1 MLLNKFLLN
10 TNYKMNL
17 SIKKN
22 SNNDNNKKSSDRK
35 IKSNER
41 YLKDNS
47 NGKQIKKNLSFSRNN
62 KEIFYNNIN
71 NKNIP
76 PNTIMQYNYNNI
88 KNRKVSIQ
96 PEINKVNYSNFQKK
110 NYNYFLEREH
120 SINNNYY
127 IENKQ
132 KENEINNQS
141 KTQRA
146 REYSMKVKEHNMGNY
161 NFHNESIIN
170 NRILSG
176 SKNKNKLNQKMG
188 LRCNS
193 NKVMNIKNGI
203 IEDLS
208 YYVKILQ
215 MKKNEQYHNKYKD
228 IPISTRNKSNIK
240 SRNKKQNNNIYYK
253 SGSIEGNKNNHI
265 MSSSILTMNVKTIY
279 SNKNNKFNKIFK
291 NSSRKNIRNSN
302 YNINKNNLNSI
313 NNNDKIN
320 DYYQNNNYSKFKKNI
335 LKSSFENDKNNQTY
349 SSKKSIVSIR
359 NTKRKL
365 PFKI

>member
-88 KNRKVSIQ
+88 KNRKVSIE

-170 NRILSG
+170 NRVSSV
-176 SKNKNKLNQKMG
+176 SKNKNKSNQKMG
-188 LRCNS
+188 LRSNS

-208 YYVKILQ
+208 YYVKILT
-215 MKKNEQYHNKYKD
+215 
-228 IPISTRNKSNIK
+228 IS
-240 SRNKKQNNNIYYK
+240 
-253 SGSIEGNKNNHI
+253 
-265 MSSSILTMNVKTIY
+265 
-279 SNKNNKFNKIFK
+279 
-291 NSSRKNIRNSN
+291 
-302 YNINKNNLNSI
+302 
-313 NNNDKIN
+313 
-320 DYYQNNNYSKFKKNI
+320 
-335 LKSSFENDKNNQTY
+335 
-349 SSKKSIVSIR
+349 
-359 NTKRKL
+359 
-365 PFKI
+365 